1 MSKLR
6 YFFRR
11 VFSFFLVFF
20 LSGCAQTASGVTI
33 ETPSGNNPHV
43 LLLSSYGYSWDSV
56 PLLLSGVSTVLDRH
70 ANIDYVFM
78 DTKVKAYNDIKE
90 KVKEEIVYY
99 VDHSGAFDFVLAADD
114 DALTFVLEYQEA
126 LFKNIPIVFEGINNA
141 LLAETAVRNPYITGI
156 IEDSPINDTI
166 KLAKKINPKA
176 KKVVGISDTGISGV
190 GYSHQFLNCQ
200 ENFPEMPF
208 TVINSDEG
216 ELTDFGEKI
225 ASYTDDTILLFMSM
239 NKDSYGNNY
248 SLSEGVSFV
257 YRHAQIPIYKA
268 DELGVGKGIMGGVTI
283 NFGHMASDAAQII
296 LELSAG
302 ADISSYTLKNA
313 PYYCVF
319 DKHIMDE
326 FSISIDKI
334 NESYEGEVTYLNN
347 PISFFAANKGVI
359 IPVIIIIFL
368 LIVLLILSLVLLFKT
383 RKTTKTIEEKDKN
396 LNDILDNIPGGVIA
410 FRYHI
415 YTKKI
420 EMFYNNQGFLKSLP
434 GGINEAEDLKSRIE
448 ISDYRSLLD
457 LTPSSVL
464 DNIDRKLEK
473 GENFKA
479 VCKSTVFSAFSIT
492 EFSAV
497 MTKKEDDCY
506 IYYAV
511 ISDITNET
519 KLQEKEKKAFE
530 LEASNKAKSDFLSVV
545 SHDMRTPLNGIIG
558 LAALMKGET
567 SDLTLLSDISKLQVS
582 ADYLLTLVN
591 DTLDMSKIDN
601 GSFALHPIVCSSK
614 EIFDS
619 LKIVVEPLLI
629 SKNIKI
635 NYVIEAPYETMIF
648 IDKQRAIQV
657 YLNIVTN
664 AIKFSKDKSEITL
677 KISRVEATDTYV
689 RDETQ
694 VIDHGIGM
702 SPEFIPHIFD
712 PFSQERKNTAKQYE
726 GTGLGMSITKKIV
739 EEMGGKIDVRS
750 KPGHGTTV
758 SFSMVIPLATKEQIR
773 SLHKGKEENTDYA
786 LLKDKKVL
794 IVDDQ
799 SLNAEIVKRLLDKKG
814 MKSEIAYN
822 GKEGLDMFSKSVPFY
837 YDFILMDVRM
847 PVMDGL
853 EATRAI
859 RSLRRYDAKTIPIIA
874 MTANVFVG
882 DKDECLASGMNAKMT
897 KPIEPELVFKTLLSF
912 LTKKD

>member
-6 YFFRR
+6 NFFQR

-20 LSGCAQTASGVTI
+20 LSGCAQTAGGVTI

-99 VDHSGAFDFVLAADD
+99 VDHAGAFDFVLAADD
-114 DALTFVLEYQEA
+114 DALTFVLEYQET

-141 LLAETAVRNPYITGI
+141 ILAETAVRNPYITGI

-457 LTPSSVL
+457 LTPASVL
-464 DNIDRKLEK
+464 DNIDHKLEK

-506 IYYAV
+506 VYYAV

-567 SDLTLLSDISKLQVS
+567 SDIDLLSDISKLQVS

-619 LKIVVEPLLI
+619 LKIVLQSSLDKKKMSIDFKVEKPAELVLF
-629 SKNIKI
+629 
-635 NYVIEAPYETMIF
+635 A
-648 IDKQRAIQV
+648 DRQRMTQV
-657 YLNIVTN
+657 YMNIITN
-664 AIKFSKDKSEITL
+664 AIKYSKDGSSILVHVKRLE
-677 KISRVEATDTYV
+677 VGENYV

-702 SPEFIPHIFD
+702 SKEFITHVFD

-739 EEMGGKIDVRS
+739 EKMHGKIKVESQLDV
-750 KPGHGTTV
+750 GTTV
-758 SFSMVIPLATKEQIR
+758 TFDLVLPIASKEQIKMTEEKSKETS
-773 SLHKGKEENTDYA
+773 SLLLLKGKRA
-786 LLKDKKVL
+786 L

-799 SLNAEIVKRLLDKKG
+799 SLNAEIVKRLLDKQG
-814 MKSEIAYN
+814 IVSDIAYN
-822 GKEGLDMFSKSVPFY
+822 GKEGLDKFSSSKPNT
-837 YDFILMDVRM
+837 YDFILMDIRM
-847 PVMDGL
+847 PVMDGF
-853 EATRAI
+853 EATEKIRALK
-859 RSLRRYDAKTIPIIA
+859 RKDASKIKIIA
-874 MTANVFVG
+874 LTANAFYEDYQASKAISFDG
-882 DKDECLASGMNAKMT
+882 YLA
-897 KPIEPELVFKTLLSF
+897 KPINPDDLLTMLIS
-912 LTKKD
+912 LLGL